1 MILKKLNSIMAIFFI
16 GVSLV
21 IICIYPKISDG
32 QVARIEVLPLHT
44 VTLTDQQFL
53 TGAKEGKPTLIAGEL
68 RIPRPGSDRLAAI
81 ILVHG
86 SGGIGANV
94 NGWSQEL
101 NKIGI
106 ATFILDGFT
115 GRGITSTVIDQG
127 QLSRLT
133 MINDV
138 YRVLELLAR
147 HPRIDPSRIGIMGF
161 SRGGQVALYASLK
174 RFKRMH
180 GPSNVEFAAYLALY
194 PTCNT
199 TYIDDGDVSDKPIR
213 LFHGKADDYVPVAP
227 CRAYVERLQK
237 AGKDVQLTEYPD
249 AHHSF
254 DSFDFPPSF
263 FIQQAQ
269 TTRRC
274 KTEEKPI
281 GQIINSESRQP
292 FTYDDPCVERGTTVG
307 YNAQASTE
315 TLKSVKEFLTVT
327 FNLK

>member
-1 MILKKLNSIMAIFFI
+1 MILKKPSTLMAIFFI
-16 GVSLV
+16 GVSV
-21 IICIYPKISDG
+21 VMICIYPNISDA
-32 QVARIEVLPLHT
+32 QVVRIEVLPLRT
-44 VTLTDQQFL
+44 MTLTDQQFL
-53 TGAKEGKPTLIAGEL
+53 TGVKEGKPTLIAGEL
-68 RIPRPGSDRLAAI
+68 RIPRPGSDRLPAI

-86 SGGIGANV
+86 SGGIGANI

-101 NKIGI
+101 NKIGV

-115 GRGITSTVIDQG
+115 GRGITGTVINQG

-133 MINDV
+133 MINDA

-180 GPSNVEFAAYLALY
+180 GPSDVEFAVYLALY
-194 PTCNT
+194 PPCLT
-199 TYIDDGDVSDKPIR
+199 TYIDDGEVSDKPIR

-254 DSFDFPPSF
+254 DSFDFPASF

-274 KTEEKPI
+274 KTEEKPV
-281 GQIINSESRQP
+281 GQIINSQTGQP
-292 FTYDDPCVERGTTVG
+292 FSYDDPCVERGTTVG
-307 YNAQASTE
+307 YNAQAHSE
-315 TLKSVKEFLTVT
+315 TLKAVKEVLTVT
-327 FNLK
+327 FKLK

>member
-1 MILKKLNSIMAIFFI
+1 MAVKKSSSIMVILLI
-16 GVSLV
+16 GLSLV
-21 IICIYPKISDG
+21 AICIYPKISG
-32 QVARIEVLPLHT
+32 AQVVRIEVLPLQT

-53 TGAKEGKPTLIAGEL
+53 TGVREGKPTLIAGEL
-68 RIPRPGSDRLAAI
+68 RIPRPGSDRLPAL

-86 SGGIGANV
+86 SGGIGANI

-115 GRGITSTVIDQG
+115 GRGITSTVINQG

-138 YRVLELLAR
+138 YRVLELLVR

-161 SRGGQVALYASLK
+161 SRGGQVALYTSLK

-180 GPSNVEFAAYLALY
+180 GPSDADFAVYLALY

-199 TYIDDGDVSDKPIR
+199 TYIEDGDVSEKPIR

-274 KTEEKPI
+274 KTEEKPN
-281 GQIINSESRQP
+281 GQIINSQTGQAFS
-292 FTYDDPCVERGTTVG
+292 YDDPCVERGTTIG
-307 YNAQASTE
+307 YNAQAHSE
-315 TLKSVKEFLTVT
+315 ALKAVKELLTVT